1 MGLVNLFWE
10 PTAAGKGGEE
20 WSAATRLMRQIHELI
35 SAFDLEREVVNN
47 QVIKIYI
54 FIYINRLHLRGLEQE
69 YPPVGRLQAEHVRL
83 LGVVGGLLGQR
94 VVHTDHFLLPLPSL

>member
-35 SAFDLEREVVNN
+35 SALDLQREEDQETEIERLKSEVSRSPRFRPQHVTH
-47 QVIKIYI
+47 
-54 FIYINRLHLRGLEQE
+54 RWTLS
-69 YPPVGRLQAEHVRL
+69 LQ
-83 LGVVGGLLGQR
+83 
-94 VVHTDHFLLPLPSL
+94 PL